1 MGLAGMSSDVVSLR
15 PTHPSTRPAPGA
27 PPVRRHTLLIV
38 DDEVDVLE
46 SLRHL
51 FHRAYRVLTA
61 SSGDQAVELLGQ
73 NEVHLILSDQRM
85 PGMTGDA
92 FLSEARR
99 LQPDAIRMLFTGYA
113 DIQAVINAVNEGHIF
128 RYILKPWDAAE
139 LEGVIRQAA
148 EQYELLAERKR
159 LIAELQQANARL
171 QLANEELALAGQ
183 LKSAFIE
190 VASHEFNTPI
200 TLVLGLSELLRL
212 MNPDRNE
219 QERAIVERISQS
231 ARQLAKLVT
240 STLTVMRADDFRRT
254 LLVAPVEL
262 APLLHHAV
270 DQLLPFVQT
279 RNLRLVDAVSDGL
292 GVFEV
297 DADKVDA
304 AVVNLLTN
312 AIKFTPDGNAITLT
326 ARPAGAD
333 EAEIVVADT
342 GIGLDEKSL
351 GQLFRPF
358 FTQFEASRH
367 SSGDF
372 GFNKRGLGLGLSIV
386 KQFVEMHGGTVS
398 AESLLGTGTRV
409 TIRLPR
415 RRPPGTD
422 PLATP
427 LTPLADSSP
436 TTPGGA

>member
-1 MGLAGMSSDVVSLR
+1 MSSDVATPR
-15 PTHPSTRPAPGA
+15 PTQPPTRPAAGSPA
-27 PPVRRHTLLIV
+27 PRRHTLLIV

-51 FHRAYRVLTA
+51 FHRTYRVLTA
-61 SSGDQAVELLGQ
+61 SSGDQAVDLLGQ
-73 NEVHLILSDQRM
+73 QDVHLILSDQRM
-85 PGMTGDA
+85 PGMTGDV
-92 FLSEARR
+92 FLAQARR

-159 LIAELQQANARL
+159 LIAELQEANARL
-171 QLANEELALAGQ
+171 QTANEELALAGQ
-183 LKSAFIE
+183 LKSAFME

-212 MNPDRNE
+212 MNPDRVE

-254 LLVAPVEL
+254 LQVAPVAL
-262 APLLHHAV
+262 APLLHNTIE
-270 DQLLPFVQT
+270 QIQPFVQT
-279 RNLRLVDAVSDGL
+279 RNLRLADEVSNDL
-292 GVFEV
+292 GVFEI

-312 AIKFTPDGNAITLT
+312 AIKFTPDRKTITLS
-326 ARPAGAD
+326 ARLSDPD
-333 EAEIVVADT
+333 TAEIVVSDT

-386 KQFVEMHGGTVS
+386 KQFVEMHGGSVAASST
-398 AESLLGTGTRV
+398 LGEGTRV
-409 TIRLPR
+409 TVVLPR
-415 RRPPGTD
+415 RRPD
-422 PLATP
+422 PADATP
-427 LTPLADSSP
+427 PVHPTEPATGSTPTAEGDP
-436 TTPGGA
+436 